1 MATVNVPIEENVH
14 IELKET
20 QTPIVYEQE
29 QPNVEVQISE
39 SPSVV
44 VETLQPK
51 ITIILSANESVAAID
66 ATAAAKEARNAADQ
80 AIKGAMLAT
89 EQAAYAKEMGDLVK
103 EFIGGNSFHEITE
116 EEANKIMDEID
127 NEDGNN

>member
-51 ITIILSANESVAAID
+51 ITIILSDDEAQAAID

>member
-29 QPNVEVQISE
+29 QPNVEVKISE

-44 VETLQPK
+44 VETLQQK
-51 ITIILSANESVAAID
+51 LTIILTDDESQAAID
-66 ATAAAKEARNAADQ
+66 ATAAAREARKAADQ
-80 AIKGAMLAT
+80 AIKGAALAT

-116 EEANKIMDEID
+116 EEANQIMDEID
-127 NEDGNN
+127 NDGNN

>member
-1 MATVNVPIEENVH
+1 MATVNVPIKETIH
-14 IELKET
+14 IELKES
-20 QTPIVYEQE
+20 QTPVVYEQE

-39 SPSVV
+39 SPSAV

-51 ITIILSANESVAAID
+51 ITIILTDDEAQAAID

-80 AIKGAMLAT
+80 AIKGAALAA

-116 EEANKIMDEID
+116 EEANQIMDEID
-127 NEDGNN
+127 NDGN